1 MDYSYNMYIDDLT
14 GLPNLKGL
22 YKDFQNEDLDGKHF
36 IYVDIDDYNKMNI
49 VFGIDTVEDMLIQLA
64 STLQDYCGKSTV
76 YRVGNDQFLIV
87 TDSIF
92 ICEPSELQRLLK
104 TPFHHHDMRYV
115 INASVC
121 VIDYDDFPGD
131 SLHDILNLAFITHD
145 FARASGRN
153 ALVHATKQ
161 HKERYELINEMEY
174 HIHEALEE
182 DHFYP
187 MYRPFVDTFTYE
199 VVGFEATSWWD
210 LNGRTIKAREFLEI
224 AEWTGG
230 IYDIEMRM
238 FERAL
243 EFYRQLQDD
252 KTIKLSPRFKAGVHL
267 SLLTLL
273 RLEIDDITKLLV
285 TFEVPARDVILLI
298 DEKNVND
305 EAAYQKIQN
314 LYELGFVVV
323 LDNYSNSTSSL
334 SYLVDLKVDV
344 LKLSKSLLDN
354 INDSEEYK
362 HTMSV
367 YKFFVDISQQFDM
380 AVVSS
385 GIKTKRDLE
394 LVKDLGVN
402 IGTGEYFL
410 EPVTAPDFHTYLMES
425 KKRKK
430 R

>member
-1 MDYSYNMYIDDLT
+1 M
-14 GLPNLKGL
+14 K
-22 YKDFQNEDLDGKHF
+22 
-36 IYVDIDDYNKMNI
+36 
-49 VFGIDTVEDMLIQLA
+49 
-64 STLQDYCGKSTV
+64 
-76 YRVGNDQFLIV
+76 
-87 TDSIF
+87 
-92 ICEPSELQRLLK
+92 
-104 TPFHHHDMRYV
+104 YV

-145 FARASGRN
+145 FARSSGRN
-153 ALVHATKQ
+153 ALIHATRK
-161 HKERYELINEMEY
+161 HKERYALINEMEY
-174 HIHEALEE
+174 HIHDALEE
-182 DHFYP
+182 DQFYP
-187 MYRPFVDTFTYE
+187 MYRPFVDTFTFE
-199 VVGFEATSWWD
+199 VVGFEAASRWD
-210 LNGRTIKAREFLEI
+210 LNGRTLKAREFLEI

-230 IYDIEMRM
+230 IYDIEMRV
-238 FERAL
+238 FDRAL
-243 EFYRQLQDD
+243 RFYRQLLDD
-252 KTIKLSPRFKAGVHL
+252 KSIKLSPRFKAGVHL

-273 RLEIDDITKLLV
+273 RLEIEEITHLLV
-285 TFEVPARDVILLI
+285 NYEIPARDVILLI

-334 SYLVDLKVDV
+334 SYLVDLHVDV

-385 GIKTKRDLE
+385 GIKTKKDLE
-394 LVKDLGVN
+394 LMKELGVN

-410 EPVTAPDFHTYLMES
+410 EPVTEVDFHTYLIDN